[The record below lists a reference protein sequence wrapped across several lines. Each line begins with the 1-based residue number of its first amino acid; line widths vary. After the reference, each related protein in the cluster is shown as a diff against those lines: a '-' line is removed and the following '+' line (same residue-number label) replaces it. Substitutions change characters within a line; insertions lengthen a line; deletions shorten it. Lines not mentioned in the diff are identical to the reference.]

1 MEKCDRLRQ
10 FYEEEH
16 PFQKGIGILRQW
28 VQEVGLDEDF
38 KWSLPTYTWNNKNI
52 ASIGKFKKHYGIWFF
67 QGGLLKDPLDILK
80 NAQEGKT
87 KAMRHWKF
95 TDDVPGPEGLIKA
108 YLLEAL
114 NNEKAGKRV
123 PVVRGDK
130 KGVVIPEM
138 LQVKLEEDPVLKG
151 AFMAL
156 SPGKQRDYAEHI
168 ATAKREETKQKR
180 WLAIEPLIREGK
192 GLNDKYRK

>member
-1 MEKCDRLRQ
+1 MEKCDRLKQ

-16 PFQKGIGILRQW
+16 PFQEGIGILRQW
-28 VQEVGLDEDF
+28 VQEVGLEEDF
-38 KWSLPTYTWNNKNI
+38 KWSLPTYTWNKKNI

-67 QGGLLKDPLDILK
+67 QGGLLSDPLGVLK

-95 TDDVPGPEGLIKA
+95 TDDVPGPEDMIKT

-114 NNEKAGKRV
+114 DNEKAGKRI
-123 PVVRGDK
+123 PVARSDK
-130 KGVVIPEM
+130 KSVVLPEM
-138 LQVKLEEDPVLKG
+138 FKEKLAEDQALQD
-151 AFMAL
+151 AFNVL
-156 SPGKQRDYAEHI
+156 SPSKQRDYAEHI

-180 WLAIEPLIREGK
+180 WVAIEPLIREGK
-192 GLNDKYRK
+192 GLNDKYKK